1 MSCVTSAY
9 IHIPFCASKC
19 LYCDFTS
26 FAGKEADIDKYVDA
40 LIAEMQMFVS
50 FRATDSSDVLQPLRT
65 LYIGGGTPSLLSGR
79 QIFRIVDAARQLF
92 CFDSDPEIS
101 VEINPNTV
109 DNNFLRSFIAAGG
122 NRVSLGVQSLNDA
135 LLVCM
140 GRAHSASEAI
150 DAIDLIQ
157 KAGITNIS
165 CDLIIG
171 LPNQKIEQVIS
182 DTDTL
187 IRKGIKHISI
197 YSLSIEEGTVF
208 EQKYADSIERLMPQA
223 YEREMYHAVRRHL
236 LSEGY
241 EHYEISNFALPGY
254 ESRHNSMYW
263 SASEYYGFGL
273 AAHSYFHSE
282 RISHVEDLN
291 TYIARAYD
299 DLDAIVSERVVIDE
313 EEKMKEFF
321 LLGLRMIE
329 GVSVNDYKDRFGDLP
344 IHLHRL
350 LEKHVS
356 EGLLEHQSDRYY
368 LTETGL
374 DFANLVFRDFV

>member
-1 MSCVTSAY
+1 
-9 IHIPFCASKC
+9 
-19 LYCDFTS
+19 
-26 FAGKEADIDKYVDA
+26 
-40 LIAEMQMFVS
+40 
-50 FRATDSSDVLQPLRT
+50 
-65 LYIGGGTPSLLSGR
+65 
-79 QIFRIVDAARQLF
+79 
-92 CFDSDPEIS
+92 
-101 VEINPNTV
+101 
-109 DNNFLRSFIAAGG
+109 
-122 NRVSLGVQSLNDA
+122 
-135 LLVCM
+135 
-140 GRAHSASEAI
+140 
-150 DAIDLIQ
+150 
-157 KAGITNIS
+157 
-165 CDLIIG
+165 
-171 LPNQKIEQVIS
+171 
-182 DTDTL
+182 
-187 IRKGIKHISI
+187 
-197 YSLSIEEGTVF
+197 
-208 EQKYADSIERLMPQA
+208 MPQA

-236 LSEGY
+236 WTEGY

-282 RISHVEDLN
+282 RIGHVEDLN

-356 EGLLEHQSDRYY
+356 EGLL
-368 LTETGL
+368 
-374 DFANLVFRDFV
+374 